1 MGALSRFEK
10 RVQETVSGV
19 FAKAFKSEVQ
29 PTEIGSALQRE
40 CAENATLLPQ
50 GRTMV
55 PNDFVVDLSE
65 QDYQRLQPH
74 LDTLRTELADLVRGH
89 AREQRYT
96 FVGPVQ
102 VQLQQG
108 EGLDLGVFRV
118 HSSAVNGP
126 AGMDWS
132 RGGAAQTTG
141 LALEANG
148 LLYPLTAPVMVI
160 GRGEEADI
168 QIDDPGISRRH
179 AQIHRHPQDEPIALM
194 VDMGS
199 TNGINTPGG
208 RQERVELHDGD
219 AVILGS
225 TTVIFRAS

>member
-10 RVQETVSGV
+10 RMQETVSGV
-19 FAKAFKSEVQ
+19 FAKAFKSELQ
-29 PTEIGSALQRE
+29 PIEISNALLRE

-55 PNDFVVDLSE
+55 PNDFVVDLSA

-74 LDTLRTELADLVRGH
+74 LEVLHTEMADKVRSH

-108 EGLDLGVFRV
+108 EGLDLGMFRV
-118 HSSAVNGP
+118 HSSAVSGA

-132 RGGAAQTTG
+132 RGGGAHSTG

-148 LLYPLTAPVMVI
+148 LLYPITAPVMVI

-168 QIDDPGISRRH
+168 QIEDPGISRRH
-179 AQIHRHPQDEPIALM
+179 AQVHRHPQDEPIVLI

-199 TNGINTPGG
+199 TNGINTPQG

-219 AVILGS
+219 AVIMGS